1 VTRATFALA
10 VTLVAS
16 ACGGSRTVA
25 VIPTSAI
32 IPSVPGQTLQADL
45 AAIFET
51 PQFDRMLWSVLVKTE
66 SSDAALYSLNAAKL
80 VMPGSTM
87 KMVTLA
93 AAAELLGWDHQFET
107 RIVSA
112 APTDDG
118 VLRGDL
124 VVVGGGDPSISER
137 SDTPGV
143 LKALARKIRDGGI
156 TRIEGGVIGDD
167 DLFDDRGL
175 GNGWTLDNLPYG
187 YSAPVS
193 ALEYNE
199 GSVDLVIAAGT
210 AAGDSVTI
218 QVRPEGS
225 GLIVD
230 NRLTTVAQS
239 ATGRL
244 TLQRLPGSMRVVVEG
259 QIPARAAPFARTAS
273 VDNPTAF
280 FASAFRAA
288 LIAEGIQ
295 VNGDAAD
302 IDDFLDKPDMSHAR
316 TLATHTSPPLRHL
329 AVAMMKVLQNQYAEM
344 LLKQI
349 GAMGSTGAQRVRAL
363 LGTWDIPDD
372 SYVIADG
379 SGLSRY
385 NYVSSDMLVR
395 LLAHMRADPK
405 HATTYAAALPVAGR
419 DGPLSQRLSGTV
431 AEGRVRAKTGT
442 VDNVRAIAGFVHATN
457 GETLMFSIIANN
469 FTVPAGAIDAA
480 ADRALIRLATLP

>member
-1 VTRATFALA
+1 
-10 VTLVAS
+10 
-16 ACGGSRTVA
+16 
-25 VIPTSAI
+25 
-32 IPSVPGQTLQADL
+32 
-45 AAIFET
+45 
-51 PQFDRMLWSVLVKTE
+51 MLWSVLVKTE

-87 KMVTLA
+87 KVVTLA

-107 RIVSA
+107 RIVST
-112 APTDDG
+112 APIDAG

-137 SDTPGV
+137 SDMPGV
-143 LKALARKIRDGGI
+143 IKALARKLRETGI

-199 GSVDLVIAAGT
+199 GSVDLVIAAG
-210 AAGDSVTI
+210 AASGDPVSI

-230 NRLTTVAQS
+230 NRLTTVAAS
-239 ATGRL
+239 GTGRL
-244 TLQRLPGSMRVVVEG
+244 TLQRVPGSMRVVVEG
-259 QIPARAAPFARTAS
+259 EIPARAAPFARTAS

-288 LIAEGIQ
+288 LIAEGVQ
-295 VNGDAAD
+295 VNGDATD
-302 IDDFLDKPDMSHAR
+302 IDDFLAKPDISDAR
-316 TLATHTSPPLRHL
+316 TLVTHTSLPLRQL
-329 AVAMMKVLQNQYAEM
+329 AVSMMKVSQNQYAEM
-344 LLKQI
+344 LLKHV
-349 GAMGSTGAQRVRAL
+349 GATGMTGIQRVRAL
-363 LGTWDIPDD
+363 LKSWDIPDD

-405 HATTYAAALPVAGR
+405 HAAAYAATLPIAGR
-419 DGPLSQRLSGTV
+419 DGPLSRRLSGTV

-442 VDNVRAIAGFVHATN
+442 VDNVRAIAGYVHAMN
-457 GETLMFSIIANN
+457 GETLMFSIVANN
-469 FTVPAGAIDAA
+469 FTVSPSAIDAT
-480 ADRALIRLATLP
+480 ADKALIRLATSP